1 MSYMY
6 SLGQPA
12 TAVQAPPRLA
22 GRCYELRLMVPR
34 TYEELEAAVE
44 RWIATC
50 VQSRTSV
57 GGAPAHRER
66 ELVRGNPTLRQ
77 VWERIRDAAGQ
88 TLSIRAEYVWGPN
101 RVESIRFS
109 APIGVYSFEPEVVTA
124 GPADTVDRIVNRA
137 LQLLP
142 DAARQGVPLSSHQ
155 VSRIRCWLQMLR
167 NAGTDDRFLTGQS
180 MLDYK
185 NSNGREPIS
194 YSNIR
199 QWLLP
204 PYSIQRRIVATDSG
218 ILRSLKSIDDQIMSG
233 RDWINQEF
241 GTQGGAVH
249 NTVQTMRVW
258 LDERERNT
266 NSIYNCY
273 CIDSGRC

>member
-1 MSYMY
+1 MHSF
-6 SLGQPA
+6 GEPPA
-12 TAVQAPPRLA
+12 PAQTPPRLA
-22 GRCYELRLMVPR
+22 SRCYELRLTVPS
-34 TYEELEAAVE
+34 TYADLEAAVE

-50 VQSRTSV
+50 VESRTRV
-57 GGAPAHRER
+57 GGVAVHRER

-77 VWERIRDAAGQ
+77 VWERIRDAAGK
-88 TLSIRAEYVWGPN
+88 TLSIRAEYVWGPD

-109 APIGVYSFEPEVVTA
+109 APIGVYTFEPEVVTA

-137 LQLLP
+137 LQILP
-142 DAARQGVPLSSHQ
+142 DAARLGVPLAPHQ

-180 MLDYK
+180 MLDHK
-185 NSNGREPIS
+185 NSNGREPIN

-204 PYSIQRRIVATDSG
+204 PFSIQKRIVASDTA
-218 ILRSLKSIDDQIMSG
+218 ILRSLKSIDEQIIQA
-233 RDWINQEF
+233 REWINREF
-241 GTQGGAVH
+241 ATQGEAVH
-249 NTVQTMRVW
+249 HTVQTIRKW
-258 LDERERNT
+258 LDDQERNT

-273 CIDSGRC
+273 CKDSGRC